1 MKYPLLNEMQ
11 TSRTWTDAFG
21 GYNHNLRIGEGE
33 FYDMKNMTGDDYPIL
48 SPRGKRGIYVAS
60 TNNPRGLIAKDSLC
74 YISGE
79 KFIINGYEV
88 PLGLTVDYDEDVRI
102 KPKQLVSMGA
112 YVIIMP
118 DKKYVNTNDFEH
130 DYGEIEAK
138 YILPEGQTVVFRL
151 SMMDGEAYE
160 TRTQATAPTIT
171 EAMLNGTEPIPAWID
186 TSTKPHQFKIYSMST
201 ETWSVVATTYVKI
214 EANGIGAKFN
224 VGDSVTISGVVAEHL
239 EGLNASMTI
248 SSRGNDY
255 IVVGAMIS
263 DEGEQNTPITVV
275 RAMPDMDYICES
287 GNRLW
292 GCFYGVKNGQI
303 VNEIYA
309 SKLGDF
315 RNWNSFQG
323 TAADSYAVTVGTDGV
338 FTGAVT
344 HLGYPIF
351 FKENYMHKIYGNY
364 PSNYQVQ
371 TTACRGVQKGC
382 SQSIVT
388 VNEVLYYKAR
398 SGVVAY
404 DGSLPQEISSALG
417 DVVYDKAAAGYLGNK
432 YYISMRDENKTYHLF
447 VFDTKKGMWHRED
460 NAEVIAFCN
469 CRGNLYFIHYGD
481 DYGQTQI
488 KSVKAEMVS
497 VNLEMHSNAEPDS
510 VEWEAVTG
518 VIGTDSPDKKY
529 VSCIDVRMKLLPGST
544 VSFYVEYDSIGEWKH
559 LFTMT
564 GRDLRSFA
572 VPVKPKRCD
581 HLRLKIVGDGE
592 AKIYS
597 ICKTVEWGSDK

>member
-1 MKYPLLNEMQ
+1 MILPILQEMQ
-11 TSRTWTDAFG
+11 TARELTDVFL
-21 GYNHNLRIGEGE
+21 GYNHNLRIGDGE
-33 FYDMKNMTGDDYPIL
+33 FYDMKNMSGDDYPIL
-48 SPRGKRGIYVAS
+48 SPRGKRGIYAAS
-60 TNNPRGLIAKDSLC
+60 TDNPRGLIEKDSLC

-79 KFIINGYEV
+79 DFIINGYRVNLKLSKE
-88 PLGLTVDYDEDVRI
+88 YDEDNRI
-102 KPKQLVSMGA
+102 KPKQLISMGA

-130 DYGEIEAK
+130 DYGEIEAS
-138 YILPEGQTVVFRL
+138 YTSTEGETVTFRL

-171 EAMLNGTEPIPAWID
+171 PGMLNGTEPIPAWID
-186 TSTKPHQFKIYSMST
+186 TSTKPHQFKIYSTAT
-201 ETWSVVATTYVKI
+201 ETWSAVATTYVKI
-214 EANGIGAKFN
+214 EANGIGSKFN
-224 VGDSVTISGVVAEHL
+224 VGDGVTISDVTVENL
-239 EGLNASMTI
+239 KGLNGSMTI
-248 SSRGNDY
+248 ASRGANY

-263 DEGEQNTPITVV
+263 DEGAQNTSIKVI
-275 RAMPDMDYICES
+275 RAMPEMDYICES

-292 GCFYGVKNGQI
+292 GCFYGVKGGQI

-315 RNWNSFQG
+315 KNWNVFQG

-351 FKENYMHKIYGNY
+351 FKENYMHKVYGNY

-382 SQSIVT
+382 SQSIAT

-432 YYISMRDENKTYHLF
+432 YYISMRDENKTHHLF
-447 VFDTKKGMWHRED
+447 VFDTKKGIWHRED

-481 DYGQTQI
+481 DHGLTQI
-488 KSVKAEMVS
+488 KSVRPEMLS
-497 VNLEMHSNAEPDS
+497 SDTDNAEPEA
-510 VEWEAVTG
+510 VVWEAVTG

-529 VSCIDVRMKLLPGST
+529 VSRLDVRMKLVPGAV
-544 VSFYVEYDSIGEWKH
+544 VSFYAEYDSIGEWEY

-564 GRDLRSFA
+564 GKDLRSFP

-581 HLRLKIVGDGE
+581 HLRLKIVGEGE